1 MLESAKRRNTKLQEQ
16 LDHNEEEMKWWTEM
30 LNHLLIDLEK
40 EAIKEWRMEQRLEVL
55 EQTFHLMLKH

>member
-1 MLESAKRRNTKLQEQ
+1 
-16 LDHNEEEMKWWTEM
+16 M

-40 EAIKEWRMEQRLEVL
+40 EAIEEWSMEQWLEVL

>member
-1 MLESAKRRNTKLQEQ
+1 MLELAKRQNTKLQEQ
-16 LDHNEEEMKWWTEM
+16 LDHNEEEIKWRREM

-40 EAIKEWRMEQRLEVL
+40 EAIEEWRMEQWLKVL

>member
-1 MLESAKRRNTKLQEQ
+1 MLELVKRRNTELQKR
-16 LDHNEEEMKWWTEM
+16 LDHNEEEIKWRREM

-40 EAIKEWRMEQRLEVL
+40 EAIEEWRMEQQLEVL